1 MTVKGNHP
9 LAEILAKKLFSLE
22 SVPIKEQHRMLNRAI
37 KAGVEYHKAE
47 IKKFTEFEHI
57 DKIRI
62 EEGLAEIKKLREA
75 LDRIRPWISRITDG
89 ILADWQ
95 EDLCWDIDL
104 ICEEVIEKATGKTQ
118 EELKKNRV
126 GGVDESY

>member
-75 LDRIRPWISRITDG
+75 LETIIEYSSGMFDPV
-89 ILADWQ
+89 
-95 EDLCWDIDL
+95 
-104 ICEEVIEKATGKTQ
+104 EVIAKEALKDGK
-118 EELKKNRV
+118 
-126 GGVDESY
+126 